1 VYQKEGDGM
10 KILRIGI
17 LIDDTRLP
25 RFRAEILRELEAAP
39 WCEIALFIKKQKS
52 YDPYANK
59 RRYKLYNMLRR
70 FDAKLFGRNTPYLNE
85 EAIDDMIAKTK
96 LLEVVTQESDFFDE
110 ASESV
115 VKSIEKEELDL
126 LLNFGFKHPR
136 GEIVHAAKYGLWEY
150 RHPCHPAAFWEV
162 VQALPSTEVTLE
174 RVGEGLHTGAVLG
187 RYRTVT
193 HQKSIR
199 KNYEQIMWRSHMLV
213 VHAIQKVA
221 EQAESYFADKKQKS
235 YFYDMAHVRDSR
247 NQKAF
252 DLQFRFSDDVGKG
265 APSNCQSIH
274 AFFKLLGRYA
284 KFTARRFF
292 KMDRWII
299 LFAPNHK
306 GESEADLSRYERLPL
321 PSDDYF
327 QADPFIVD
335 EGEKSYLFYEE
346 LDYKTLKG
354 YLLVAE
360 WDETTGGFTNPQEIL
375 REPYHL
381 SYPNVFKV
389 DDKWYM
395 IPETHENGT
404 VDLYEAE
411 VFPTKW
417 KKIRTML
424 SDIKAVDATLYQRD
438 GRWWMFVSVAAKE
451 GFSLN
456 DELHLYYC
464 GDFRTD
470 TWKPHPKNPLVTDV
484 TRARPA
490 GSLLEVEG
498 KLIRPAQNCSGVYGR
513 GLVMNEITKL
523 SETEFEERVI
533 QQIRA
538 DFADD
543 LVAVHTF
550 NRSQRFTVIDAIK
563 SR

>member
-1 VYQKEGDGM
+1 M
-10 KILRIGI
+10 KRLRIGI

-39 WCEIALFIKKQKS
+39 WCEIVLYVKKQKS
-52 YDPYANK
+52 YDPYARK
-59 RRYKLYNMLRR
+59 RRYTLYNLLQR
-70 FDAKLFGRNTPYLNE
+70 FDTKLFGRSAPYLTE
-85 EAIDDMIAKTK
+85 EPIDETIAKAK
-96 LLEVVTQESDFFDE
+96 LLEVVTDESDFFDQV
-110 ASESV
+110 SDSV
-115 VKSIEKEELDL
+115 VKNIEEKKLDL

-136 GEIVHAAKYGLWEY
+136 GKILHAAKHGIWEY

-174 RVGEGLHTGAVLG
+174 RIGEGLHGGQVLA

-213 VHAIQKVA
+213 VHAMRELS
-221 EQAESYFADKKQKS
+221 EQGDAYFADKTPKT
-235 YFYDMAHVRDSR
+235 YFYDKAHVRDNR
-247 NQKAF
+247 NRKAF
-252 DLQFRFSDDVGKG
+252 DLQFRFSDDAGKG
-265 APSNCQSIH
+265 APANCQSIH
-274 AFFKLLGRYA
+274 AFFNLLGRYA

-292 KMDRWII
+292 QMDRWII
-299 LFAPNHK
+299 LFAPNRD
-306 GESEADLSRYERLPL
+306 GESEADLSRYKRLPL

-327 QADPFIVD
+327 QADPFVID
-335 EGEKSYLFYEE
+335 EEGKSYLFYEE

-360 WDETTGGFTNPQEIL
+360 WDESKKSFTNPQEIL

-389 DDKWYM
+389 DGKWYM

-411 VFPTKW
+411 TFPTKW

-424 SDIKAVDATLYQRD
+424 SDIKAFDATLYRKED
-438 GRWWMFVSVAAKE
+438 KWWMFVSIAAKE

-464 GDFRTD
+464 DDFRTD
-470 TWKPHPKNPLVTDV
+470 TWTPHPKNPLVTDV

-490 GSLLEVEG
+490 GSLLETDG

-523 SETEFEERVI
+523 SETEYEERVV

-550 NRSQRFTVIDAIK
+550 NRSERFSVIDAIR